1 MIFQRRFFLNHV
13 INLKGKVQF
22 LGKKKQVEMLI
33 SCAVNEEE
41 RVAVA
46 QDYTDRQIAQWIW
59 KISRSLESQ
68 TQITPV
74 ASCNTHV
81 NELYCTVWVWG
92 ILIITIDATL
102 VWLMQTVSQAKSIY
116 CTNGSFISSLEVK
129 CWGQSSI

>member
-46 QDYTDRQIAQWIW
+46 QDYTDRQIAQ
-59 KISRSLESQ
+59 
-68 TQITPV
+68 
-74 ASCNTHV
+74 
-81 NELYCTVWVWG
+81 
-92 ILIITIDATL
+92 
-102 VWLMQTVSQAKSIY
+102 
-116 CTNGSFISSLEVK
+116 
-129 CWGQSSI
+129 